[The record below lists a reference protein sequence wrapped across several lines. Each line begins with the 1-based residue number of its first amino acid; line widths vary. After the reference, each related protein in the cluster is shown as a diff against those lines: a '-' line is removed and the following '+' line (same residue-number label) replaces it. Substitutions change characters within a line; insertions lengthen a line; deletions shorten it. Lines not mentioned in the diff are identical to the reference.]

1 MVVIEL
7 QGGLGNQLFQY
18 ATARA
23 LSIERNDRLMI
34 DKKAY
39 ENYKLHAY
47 GLHHFNLVERFYKED
62 HMYVRK
68 IKNVFQSRL
77 DYEEDT
83 FHYNPEVFNFKEDKL
98 VLKGYFQSEK
108 YFSKYREILLNE
120 LDIVT
125 DFTEKTKDMLNC
137 IDKVNAVSIH
147 IRRGDFL
154 KHDVHNTDKS
164 DYYKKAMQ
172 CIEDKVKDPVY
183 FVFSDDMHWVKANF
197 KTNHVTHYVD
207 FNDASTNYEDLKLM
221 SACKNN
227 IIANSSFSWWGAWL
241 NRNEG
246 KIVVAPEQWFNG
258 DVFDYSDVIPETW
271 IKI

>member
-1 MVVIEL
+1 MVVIQL

-23 LSIERNDRLMI
+23 LTLERNDQLMI
-34 DKKAY
+34 DKSAY

-47 GLHHFNLVERFYKED
+47 GLHHFNIRGSFYKED
-62 HMYVRK
+62 HNYVRK
-68 IKNVFQSRL
+68 VKSVFQSRL
-77 DYEEDT
+77 DYEEDS
-83 FHYNPEVFNFKEDKL
+83 FQYNPDIFDFKEDKI

-108 YFSKYREILLNE
+108 YFSKHRKVLLEE
-120 LDIVT
+120 LDCLT
-125 DFTEKTKDMLNC
+125 EFTQKSKSMLNL
-137 IDKVNAVSIH
+137 INGVNAVSIH

-154 KHDVHNTDKS
+154 KYDVHNTDKS
-164 DYYKKAMQ
+164 VYYEKAMLI
-172 CIEDKVKDPVY
+172 IEEKVKNPEY
-183 FVFSDDMHWVKANF
+183 FIFSDDMEWVKANF
-197 KTNHVTHYVD
+197 KTRHTTHYVD

-221 SACKNN
+221 SACQNN

-241 NRNEG
+241 NTNKD

-258 DVFDYSDVIPETW
+258 DMYDYCDVIPETW